1 MTGES
6 PGPSLSWL
14 LRMTGITMHLLFNY
28 HTLFFLVFNRGT
40 LKQQAEQQA
49 SLFIISFPNKVWRL
63 IVLSRSR
70 VFCLQRKTLLY
81 LYCFFFHFYYLG
93 LPFVFVPFLFPFYV
107 FFSYKF
113 FAQDFL
119 EMVGSIF
126 LKLSDLIDNDLN
138 LICTFLFWW
147 QHIRSWDFNILAIFR
162 GLTCPELSYS
172 LFQDIFTSHLDE
184 FS

>member
-1 MTGES
+1 
-6 PGPSLSWL
+6 
-14 LRMTGITMHLLFNY
+14 MHLLFNN

-49 SLFIISFPNKVWRL
+49 SLLLSFPNKVWRL

-70 VFCLQRKTLLY
+70 VFCLQWKTLLY
-81 LYCFFFHFYYLG
+81 LYCFLFHFYYLG

-138 LICTFLFWW
+138 LICTFLF
-147 QHIRSWDFNILAIFR
+147 
-162 GLTCPELSYS
+162 
-172 LFQDIFTSHLDE
+172 
-184 FS
+184 